1 MARKI
6 SVDTTLLLA
15 DAASNVQ
22 EHRKHSPRSGRSSFN
37 EGNYISGVGEVR
49 ERDKTEMEQSGGG
62 AGVRKSA
69 LYSILKG
76 TKDGR
81 AGEED
86 TKGGD
91 RRKSH
96 LEADQ
101 EEGEGEVKGES
112 EASDSSIYTTA
123 SDRTTSRFTSCS
135 DIPNIEITGPESGKV
150 SESGEVYVFGDSL
163 TIHSG
168 DDLST
173 DPSLIMLSSD
183 DSSVECI
190 VIFVF
195 VPHAGP
201 ESGKVSESGEVYVF
215 GDSLTIHSGDDLSTD
230 PSLIMLSSD
239 DSSVECIVIF
249 VFVPHAGHESGKVS
263 ESGEVYVFGDSLTI
277 HSGDDLS
284 TDPSLIM
291 LSSDD
296 SSVECIVIF
305 VFVPHAGPESGKVSE
320 SGEVYVFGDSLTIH
334 SGDDLSTDPSLI
346 MLSSDDSSVES
357 DSDVAVATDDLSDLS
372 PELLLYRAST
382 VHNLPVM
389 CHALALGVNKEWTNP
404 HDYNRTYLHQAVI
417 SNSVMACEYLILNGM
432 KLNHADTEGRTPL
445 YLATE
450 LGHTGQVCLL
460 LKHKADQHIADVR
473 GLEPLTLAVE
483 KANADIV
490 TLLRLED

>member
-135 DIPNIEITGPESGKV
+135 DIPNIEIT
-150 SESGEVYVFGDSL
+150 
-163 TIHSG
+163 
-168 DDLST
+168 
-173 DPSLIMLSSD
+173 
-183 DSSVECI
+183 
-190 VIFVF
+190 
-195 VPHAGP
+195 GP